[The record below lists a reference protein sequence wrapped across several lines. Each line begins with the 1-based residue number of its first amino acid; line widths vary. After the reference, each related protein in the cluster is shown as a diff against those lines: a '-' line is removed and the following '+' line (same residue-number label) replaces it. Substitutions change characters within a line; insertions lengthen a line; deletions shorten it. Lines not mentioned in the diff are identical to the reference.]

1 MTDDQ
6 FKQAERLQ
14 RGMGRVRDN
23 LAQLPVAEEL
33 TYVPDHVSIATRR
46 RVREVIVEDLEAQLA
61 DMQRQWEAL

>member
-6 FKQAERLQ
+6 FKRAYKLQ
-14 RGMGRVRDN
+14 QDMRIIRDH

-33 TYVPDHVSIATRR
+33 TYVPDHVSVATRR
-46 RVREVIVEDLEAQLA
+46 RVRGVIVEDLEAQLA